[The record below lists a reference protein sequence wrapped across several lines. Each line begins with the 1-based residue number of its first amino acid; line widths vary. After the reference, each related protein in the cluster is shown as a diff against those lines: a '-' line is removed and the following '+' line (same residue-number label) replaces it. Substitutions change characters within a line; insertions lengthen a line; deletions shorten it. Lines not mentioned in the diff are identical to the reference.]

1 MSDPHRLGDDADYT
15 DIYDDTY
22 NNGLIDDEYVAY
34 TPMINA
40 ERSSDDVF
48 DNLHGLKGG
57 DKSTHEH
64 KLLSYNP
71 YEFVSKCCKAFLFY
85 DKLGIYCSKCAK
97 EVDRIQP
104 GQSITVGVKFNSTTE
119 ETSIS
124 GDILRAFHNSIPRF
138 ATDPTCELCERKCV
152 KCSNK
157 MRYLR
162 DRKGD
167 MWYVC
172 SNKDC
177 RHVDTPNDLVAS
189 DI

>member
-1 MSDPHRLGDDADYT
+1 MNDPHRLGDDADYT
-15 DIYDDTY
+15 DIYDEDH
-22 NNGLIDDEYVAY
+22 IDNEYIAY
-34 TPMINA
+34 TPMITA
-40 ERSSDDVF
+40 ERSSDDDF
-48 DNLHGLKGG
+48 DDLHSLKGG
-57 DKSTHEH
+57 DKSTRDH

-152 KCSNK
+152 KCSTK